1 MGGLAGSAAGVVSLS
16 PEEEKANAKTA
27 ELLKRPIA
35 GIKFEG
41 QTLSDVVDFLRD
53 VTKVDILVEWP
64 ALEQVGVT
72 RDTPVTLSLREPLP
86 AESVFPLMFRAM
98 GADVRYEVDRGVVVI
113 GPSSKAPSVV
123 TRVYDVKELVSEA
136 SSRAAAGGGGGG
148 APGAWGNA
156 SDASRLT
163 QLIMST
169 VEPQTWGEAGGACTL
184 AVFKNK
190 LVVKA
195 PEGVQKEI
203 ASLLEMLRD
212 KPAPKEGGTGDGAAP
227 APKAEKHEH
236 GTP

>member
-1 MGGLAGSAAGVVSLS
+1 LS

-41 QTLSDVVDFLRD
+41 QTLFDVVSFLRD

-72 RDTPVTLSLREPLP
+72 RDTPVTLSLHEPLP
-86 AESVFPLMFRAM
+86 AESVLPLMFRAM
-98 GADVRYEVDRGVVVI
+98 GADVRYEIDRGVVVI

-123 TRVYDVKELVSEA
+123 VRVYDVAELVSD
-136 SSRAAAGGGGGG
+136 AAASA
-148 APGAWGNA
+148 APGRPGVGGYGAADNSG
-156 SDASRLT
+156 DGSRLT
-163 QLIMST
+163 QLIMAT
-169 VEPQTWGEAGGACTL
+169 VDPQSWGEAGGAGTL
-184 AVFKNK
+184 SVFKNK

-195 PEGVQKEI
+195 PEGVQKEV

-212 KPAPKEGGTGDGAAP
+212 KPAPKEGGAGYGAEK

>member
-1 MGGLAGSAAGVVSLS
+1 MGGLAGSPAGVVTLS

-27 ELLKRPIA
+27 EMLKRPIA

-41 QTLSDVVDFLRD
+41 QTLSDVVSFLRD

-72 RDTPVTLSLREPLP
+72 RDTPVTLSLHEPLP
-86 AESVFPLMFRAM
+86 AESVLPLMFRAM
-98 GADVRYEVDRGVVVI
+98 GADVRYEIDRGVVVI
-113 GPSSKAPSVV
+113 GPSSKSPAVV
-123 TRVYDVKELVSEA
+123 TRVYDVRELVSET
-136 SSRAAAGGGGGG
+136 SPRAAGGGGGGG

-156 SDASRLT
+156 NDGSRLT
-163 QLIMST
+163 QLIMAT
-169 VEPQTWGEAGGACTL
+169 VEPQTWGDGGACTI
-184 AVFKNK
+184 AVFKSK

-195 PEGVQKEI
+195 PEGVQKEV

-212 KPAPKEGGTGDGAAP
+212 KPAPKEGGAGYGAEP